1 MTSRQFGWWL
11 AALAVAGC
19 GGGDSTV
26 QPVVPSTIAQSA
38 GMDQTG
44 VVGSALAD
52 SLTVRVTNS
61 QGNPAPNVTVTW
73 SVLSGDGTVSP
84 GSSITD
90 ANGVAS
96 ALFTLGPAEGQQQ
109 AQAAV
114 AGLTGSPVIFT
125 ATAAPNGTPGTPG
138 TPGVVLSV

>member
-1 MTSRQFGWWL
+1 MSSRQLVGWF

-19 GGGDSTV
+19 GGGDNTV
-26 QPVVPSTIAQSA
+26 QPIVPSTIAQCA

-44 VVGSALAD
+44 VVGLALAD
-52 SLTVRVTNS
+52 SLSVRVTDS
-61 QGNPAPNVTVTW
+61 QGNPAPSVTVTW

-84 GSSITD
+84 GSSITH

-96 ALFTLGPAEGQQQ
+96 ALFTLGPAEGPQQ

-114 AGLTGSPVIFT
+114 AGLTG
-125 ATAAPNGTPGTPG
+125 
-138 TPGVVLSV
+138 